1 METVGGN
8 VTGADFPGPITATA
22 PIRPADADRRARGR
36 QNPESEQPKAQPPA
50 GRHARR
56 PRPQGAAT
64 VLGVE
69 DGDAHLIDDYG

>member
-1 METVGGN
+1 METIGGN
-8 VTGADFPGPITATA
+8 VTGAEFPGPITAAA

-36 QNPESEQPKAQPPA
+36 QHPESEQPKAQPPT
-50 GRHARR
+50 GRQRR
-56 PRPQGAAT
+56 SRPQGAAT